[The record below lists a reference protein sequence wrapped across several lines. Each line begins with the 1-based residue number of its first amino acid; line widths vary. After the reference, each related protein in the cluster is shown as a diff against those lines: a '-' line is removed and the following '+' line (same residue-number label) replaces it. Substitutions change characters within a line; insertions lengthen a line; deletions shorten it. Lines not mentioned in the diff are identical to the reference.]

1 MEVYG
6 YVYLVKNL
14 VNGKMYFG
22 ITERGKQMEIII
34 VCNKNVQSEV
44 GVGITIRNYKRA
56 GKQDGK

>member
-1 MEVYG
+1 
-6 YVYLVKNL
+6 
-14 VNGKMYFG
+14 MYFG